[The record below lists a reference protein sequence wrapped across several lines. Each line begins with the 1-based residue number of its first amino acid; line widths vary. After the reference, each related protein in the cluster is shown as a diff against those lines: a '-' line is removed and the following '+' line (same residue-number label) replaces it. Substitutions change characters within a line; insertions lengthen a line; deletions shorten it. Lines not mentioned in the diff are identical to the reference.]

1 MRAQPVEHIVAS
13 VLSSKEECSNS
24 IVVEITSNLS
34 LFLEEGEYYNINI
47 PPEYE
52 EEMEK
57 VRRRMEV
64 TRDQGSV
71 RSNTDSRHSL
81 SGAQS
86 QIVKESDFTFLT
98 VLGKGSFGK
107 VLLGEHKETKELFAI
122 KVLKKDVIVQDDDI
136 ECTMTEKRVLALPE
150 KPPFL
155 VSLHSC
161 FQTMDRLYFVMEFV
175 NGGDLMY
182 QIQQI
187 GKFKEPVAVF
197 YAAEIAIGLFF
208 LHSKGVIYR
217 DLKLDNVMLEKDG
230 HIKITDFGMCK
241 EGMFG
246 EATTKTFC
254 GTPDYIAPE
263 VKMRSFLVNL
273 SEFEDS
279 CKAVPTR
286 PYFIRSF
293 STSPMG
299 SLLIGGHSACCYSK
313 CWQVSHRLMARTRT
327 SSLQVAHFLYILD
340 FKLCERNFS
349 EK

>member
-107 VLLGEHKETKELFAI
+107 MIIYTVPRSSHVFSS
-122 KVLKKDVIVQDDDI
+122 VQ
-136 ECTMTEKRVLALPE
+136 
-150 KPPFL
+150 
-155 VSLHSC
+155 
-161 FQTMDRLYFVMEFV
+161 
-175 NGGDLMY
+175 
-182 QIQQI
+182 
-187 GKFKEPVAVF
+187 
-197 YAAEIAIGLFF
+197 
-208 LHSKGVIYR
+208 
-217 DLKLDNVMLEKDG
+217 
-230 HIKITDFGMCK
+230 
-241 EGMFG
+241 
-246 EATTKTFC
+246 
-254 GTPDYIAPE
+254 
-263 VKMRSFLVNL
+263 
-273 SEFEDS
+273 
-279 CKAVPTR
+279 
-286 PYFIRSF
+286 
-293 STSPMG
+293 
-299 SLLIGGHSACCYSK
+299 
-313 CWQVSHRLMARTRT
+313 
-327 SSLQVAHFLYILD
+327 
-340 FKLCERNFS
+340 
-349 EK
+349 